1 MHVYTILVV
10 DDEEDMRN
18 LVEMYLLNSGYR
30 CLQAANGKEAISMV
44 ETEEVDLILLDIMIL
59 KVWMVSPFVKKFVK
73 IGRFL

>member
-44 ETEEVDLILLDIMIL
+44 ETEEVDLILLDIMMPGMDGFSVCEEIRE
-59 KVWMVSPFVKKFVK
+59 
-73 IGRFL
+73 IGRSL